1 MTCNK
6 KAVQVSQNFSGPSF
20 ARFCIKRDAPASE
33 IGAQSCRTHSC
44 HSTETV
50 NCERVC
56 GHHNK
61 DVSATSLCLKNK
73 DFEEGFKDLFQ
84 NIYKELFHS
93 RRTRREEVGIH
104 LFQKS
109 NR

>member
-1 MTCNK
+1 MLQHWK
-6 KAVQVSQNFSGPSF
+6 LGLSRAGHAAVIAQ
-20 ARFCIKRDAPASE
+20 KRS
-33 IGAQSCRTHSC
+33 IVKGFVGIT
-44 HSTETV
+44 TKTF
-50 NCERVC
+50 
-56 GHHNK
+56 
-61 DVSATSLCLKNK
+61 LNK

-84 NIYKELFHS
+84 NIYRELFHI